1 MGKQNLKTKF
11 GRKNFGNEN
20 SKAKKFESKNSRS
33 NLGDKDFK
41 NYFRRKKLEVKILE
55 AKLNT

>member
-1 MGKQNLKTKF
+1 LAEKK
-11 GRKNFGNEN
+11 FGNEN

-41 NYFRRKKLEVKILE
+41 NYVRRKKLEVKILE

>member
-1 MGKQNLKTKF
+1 MRKQNLRTKF

-41 NYFRRKKLEVKILE
+41 NYFWRKKLEVKILE
-55 AKLNT
+55 AELNT